1 MASGNTPTLA
11 LRSAKGVEVW
21 KPEQQKQQLTFL
33 PDARFTPDQSKSCRA
48 IVYSPDGRFLAWAN
62 GSTVQLCRV
71 VAGGWKTLASLPR
84 PKACYLRFSPL
95 SNYLMTWETYT
106 ENPAATDLPKERP
119 NLFIYRADTGEEVFS
134 IIQKRH
140 QDWQMHWSCDET
152 IAALLVGGEALFYE
166 HGPSGPGFKQVVK
179 RFGGLRNGG
188 ISVAPGPSPPHIGVY
203 MPGTKGAPSMC
214 RLFKYPNLELNQPVA
229 SKSFFQADKVD
240 MMWNR
245 KGTGLILMTSTDV
258 DTSGVS
264 YYGKQALHYM
274 TPKGDSCGIQLKAE
288 GPIHDVAW
296 SPKSTEFCV
305 VYGFMPARATLFN
318 LKCDIVYDFEP
329 GNRNS
334 IFYNDFGNLVLFG
347 GFGNLPGYIETWDLA
362 RRKKLASFKA
372 PDTTLLEWHPAGD
385 TFLTA
390 TTAPRLRMSNGFKV
404 WHYSG
409 ALLGE
414 YDWSGELLEVIWQ
427 KYPPGTYKVPAISDE
442 KIEGIVSA
450 TPVASK
456 QKYIPPGAR
465 GNVTVT
471 ASGETIDLRPPIPG
485 LPVGYRS
492 SVQIKTSR
500 KNKKAANKAAA
511 AAAAAAATAGGGAAA
526 AVPASEGETGGE
538 TATAPPPA
546 VPKKQAA
553 KKNANNAG
561 TGELANGNGAAT
573 TKPSGPSTNDVANGP
588 PKASPTGDPNKDKKI
603 KAIHKKL
610 KDIKLLKEKHERGE
624 TLVQTQIVKMNS
636 ESQLRK
642 ELEELKVA

>member
-21 KPEQQKQQLTFL
+21 KLEQNAQQLTFH

-48 IVYSPDGRFLAWAN
+48 VVYSPDGRFLAWAN

-71 VAGGWKTLASLPR
+71 LPGAMQSIASLPR
-84 PKACYLRFSPL
+84 PKACYLRFSPR
-95 SNYLMTWETYT
+95 STYLMTWEVYT
-106 ENPAATDLPKERP
+106 ENPQETPKEKP
-119 NLFIYRADTGEEVFS
+119 NLFIYRAETGEEEFS

-140 QDWQMHWSCDET
+140 QEWQMHWSCDET
-152 IAALLVGGEALFYE
+152 IAALLVGGEALFYD
-166 HGPSGPGFKQVVK
+166 HGPSGPGFKQVAK
-179 RFGGLRNGG
+179 RFGSLRNGG
-188 ISVAPGPSPPHIGVY
+188 LSVAPGPSPPHIGVY

-214 RLFKYPNLELNQPVA
+214 RLFKYPNLEMNQPVA

-245 KGTGLILMTSTDV
+245 KGTGLILLTSTEV
-258 DTSGVS
+258 DTSGES

-318 LKCDIVYDFEP
+318 LKCDVVYDFEP

-334 IFYNDFGNLVLFG
+334 IFYNNFGNLILFG
-347 GFGNLPGYIETWDLA
+347 GFGNLPGYIETWDLP

-372 PDTTLLEWHPAGD
+372 PDTTCLEWNPAGD

-390 TTAPRLRMSNGFKV
+390 TTAPRLRIANGFKV

-414 YDWSGELLEVIWQ
+414 YNWTGELLEIIWQ
-427 KYPPGTYKVPAISDE
+427 KYPPGTFKEVSISDE
-442 KIEGIVSA
+442 KIVGIVST

-465 GNVTVT
+465 NSVTVT
-471 ASGETIDLRPPIPG
+471 ASGQTIDVRPPIPG
-485 LPVGYRS
+485 LPPGYRS
-492 SVQIKTSR
+492 STQIKNSR
-500 KNKKAANKAAA
+500 KNKKAVNKAAA
-511 AAAAAAATAGGGAAA
+511 SAATAN
-526 AVPASEGETGGE
+526 EGETGGE
-538 TATAPPPA
+538 TTAAPA
-546 VPKKQAA
+546 PKKQPPR
-553 KKNANNAG
+553 KNAKNNADG
-561 TGELANGNGAAT
+561 DLANGNANT
-573 TKPSGPSTNDVANGP
+573 NTKSGGSSTNESNSV
-588 PKASPTGDPNKDKKI
+588 PKVSPTGDPNKDKKI

-610 KDIKLLKEKHERGE
+610 KDIKVLKEKHERGE
-624 TLVQTQIVKMNS
+624 PLVQTQIVKMNS
-636 ESQLRK
+636 EGQLMK
-642 ELEELKVA
+642 ELEALKVA

>member
-21 KPEQQKQQLTFL
+21 KTEQQKQQLTFL

-71 VAGGWKTLASLPR
+71 GPGGWKAHASLPR
-84 PKACYLRFSPL
+84 PKACHLLFTPL
-95 SNYLMTWETYT
+95 SNYLMTWEVYT
-106 ENPAATDLPKERP
+106 ENPTETPKEKP
-119 NLFIYRADTGEEVFS
+119 NLFIYRAETGEEVFS

-140 QDWQMHWSCDET
+140 QDWQMHWSCDES

-179 RFGGLRNGG
+179 RFGSLRNGG

-305 VYGFMPARATLFN
+305 VYGFMPAQATLFN
-318 LKCDIVYDFEP
+318 LKCDIVYEFEP

-347 GFGNLPGYIETWDLA
+347 GFGNLPGYIETWDLP

-427 KYPPGTYKVPAISDE
+427 KYPSGTYKEPAISDE
-442 KIEGIVSA
+442 KIVGIVSA

-465 GNVTVT
+465 GHVTVT

-492 SVQIKTSR
+492 SVQIKNSR
-500 KNKKAANKAAA
+500 KSKKAASKAAA
-511 AAAAAAATAGGGAAA
+511 AAAAAAT
-526 AVPASEGETGGE
+526 VPANEGETGGE
-538 TATAPPPA
+538 TTTTAAAPPA
-546 VPKKQAA
+546 ASKKQAA
-553 KKNANNAG
+553 KKNAKNNHAE
-561 TGELANGNGAAT
+561 TGDLANGNAT
-573 TKPSGPSTNDVANGP
+573 TNSTKPSGGSATNGGGNGP
-588 PKASPTGDPNKDKKI
+588 QKASLTGDPNKDKKI

-610 KDIKLLKEKHERGE
+610 KDIKVLKEKHERGE
-624 TLVQTQIVKMNS
+624 TLVPTQIAKMNS
-636 ESQLRK
+636 ESQLTK
-642 ELEELKVA
+642 ELEALKLA

>member
-1 MASGNTPTLA
+1 MASGNTPTVA

-21 KPEQQKQQLTFL
+21 KTEQQKQQLTFL
-33 PDARFTPDQSKSCRA
+33 PDPRFTPDQSKSCRT

-62 GSTVQLCRV
+62 GSTVQLCQV
-71 VAGGWKTLASLPR
+71 TAAGWKPIASLPR
-84 PKACYLRFSPL
+84 PKACHLRFSPL
-95 SNYLMTWETYT
+95 GSFLMTWEVYT
-106 ENPAATDLPKERP
+106 ENPHETPKEKP
-119 NLFIYRADTGEEVFS
+119 NLFIYRAATGEEVYS

-140 QDWQMHWSCDET
+140 QDWQMHWSCDES
-152 IAALLVGGEALFYE
+152 IAALLVGGEALFYD
-166 HGPSGPGFKQVVK
+166 HGPTGSGFGQVVK

-188 ISVAPGPSPPHIGVY
+188 LSVAPGPSPPHIGVY

-258 DTSGVS
+258 DTTGVS

-318 LKCDIVYDFEP
+318 LKCDAVYDFEP
-329 GNRNS
+329 DNRNS
-334 IFYNDFGNLVLFG
+334 VFFNDFGNLVVFG
-347 GFGNLPGYIETWDLA
+347 GFGNLPGYIETWDLV
-362 RRKKLASFKA
+362 RRKKLANFKA
-372 PDTTLLEWHPAGD
+372 PDTTLLEWNPAGD

-414 YDWSGELLEVIWQ
+414 YSWAGELLEVIWQ
-427 KYPPGTYKVPAISDE
+427 KYPAGTFKQPAISDE
-442 KIEGIVSA
+442 KVAGIVSA

-465 GNVTVT
+465 NSVTVS
-471 ASGETIDLRPPIPG
+471 ASGETVDLRPPIPG
-485 LPVGYRS
+485 LPPGYRS
-492 SVQIKTSR
+492 SSTS
-500 KNKKAANKAAA
+500 
-511 AAAAAAATAGGGAAA
+511 
-526 AVPASEGETGGE
+526 
-538 TATAPPPA
+538 PPE
-546 VPKKQAA
+546 PKKQPA
-553 KKNANNAG
+553 KKNAAKNLPTDNG
-561 TGELANGNGAAT
+561 DLANGNAT
-573 TKPSGPSTNDVANGP
+573 QAKQSDTTTTTTTITSSNSSLQKV
-588 PKASPTGDPNKDKKI
+588 SPTGDPAKDKKI
-603 KAIHKKL
+603 KTIQKKL
-610 KDIKLLKEKHERGE
+610 KDIKVLKEKHERGE
-624 TLVQTQIVKMNS
+624 TLVQTQIIKMNS
-636 ESQLRK
+636 EAELIK
-642 ELEELKVA
+642 ELEALKVA

>member
-1 MASGNTPTLA
+1 MASGNTPTVA

-21 KPEQQKQQLTFL
+21 KTEQQKQQLTFL
-33 PDARFTPDQSKSCRA
+33 PDPRFTPDQSKSCRA

-62 GSTVQLCRV
+62 GSTVQLCQV
-71 VAGGWKTLASLPR
+71 TAAGWKPIASLPR
-84 PKACYLRFSPL
+84 PKACHLRFSPL
-95 SNYLMTWETYT
+95 GSFLMTWEVYT
-106 ENPAATDLPKERP
+106 ENPHETPKEKP
-119 NLFIYRADTGEEVFS
+119 NLFIYRAATGEEVYS

-140 QDWQMHWSCDET
+140 QDWQMHWSCDES
-152 IAALLVGGEALFYE
+152 IAALLVGGEALFYD
-166 HGPSGPGFKQVVK
+166 HGPTGSGFGQVVK

-188 ISVAPGPSPPHIGVY
+188 LSVAPGPSPPHIGVY

-258 DTSGVS
+258 DTTGVS

-318 LKCDIVYDFEP
+318 LKCDAVYDFEP
-329 GNRNS
+329 DNRNS
-334 IFYNDFGNLVLFG
+334 VFFNDFGNLVVFG
-347 GFGNLPGYIETWDLA
+347 GFGNLPGYIETWDLV
-362 RRKKLASFKA
+362 RRKKLANFKA
-372 PDTTLLEWHPAGD
+372 PDTTLLEWNPAGD

-414 YDWSGELLEVIWQ
+414 YSWAGELLEVIWQ
-427 KYPPGTYKVPAISDE
+427 KYPAGTFKQPAISDE
-442 KIEGIVSA
+442 KVAGIVSA

-465 GNVTVT
+465 NSVTVS
-471 ASGETIDLRPPIPG
+471 ASGETVDLRPPIPG
-485 LPVGYRS
+485 LPPGYRS
-492 SVQIKTSR
+492 SVQIKNS
-500 KNKKAANKAAA
+500 KKSKKAAA
-511 AAAAAAATAGGGAAA
+511 AAAKASTATPAAGGE
-526 AVPASEGETGGE
+526 STS
-538 TATAPPPA
+538 PPE
-546 VPKKQAA
+546 PKKQPA
-553 KKNANNAG
+553 KKNAAKNLPTDNG
-561 TGELANGNGAAT
+561 DLANGNAT
-573 TKPSGPSTNDVANGP
+573 QAKQSDTTTTTTSSNSNSNSSSLQKV
-588 PKASPTGDPNKDKKI
+588 SPTGDPAKDKKI
-603 KAIHKKL
+603 KTIQKKL
-610 KDIKLLKEKHERGE
+610 KDIKVLKEKHERGE
-624 TLVQTQIVKMNS
+624 TLVQTQIIKMNS
-636 ESQLRK
+636 EAELIK
-642 ELEELKVA
+642 ELEALKVA

>member
-21 KPEQQKQQLTFL
+21 KLEQQKQQLTFL
-33 PDARFTPDQSKSCRA
+33 PDTRFTPDQSKSCRA

-62 GSTVQLCRV
+62 GSTVQLVR
-71 VAGGWKTLASLPR
+71 VAGDWKPIASLPR
-84 PKACYLRFSPL
+84 PKACHLRFSPL
-95 SNYLMTWETYT
+95 SNYLMTWEPYT
-106 ENPAATDLPKERP
+106 ENPHETPKEKP
-119 NLFIYRADTGEEVFS
+119 NLFIYRADTGVEAFS

-140 QDWQMHWSCDET
+140 QDWQMHWSCDES
-152 IAALLVGGEALFYE
+152 IAALLVGGEALFYD
-166 HGPSGPGFKQVVK
+166 HGPAGPGFQQVVK
-179 RFGGLRNGG
+179 RFGSLRNGG

-203 MPGTKGAPSMC
+203 MAGTKGAPSMC

-245 KGTGLILMTSTDV
+245 KGSGLILMTSTDV
-258 DTSGVS
+258 DTTGVS

-305 VYGFMPARATLFN
+305 VYGFMPARATLYN

-334 IFYNDFGNLVLFG
+334 IYYNDFGNLVLFG
-347 GFGNLPGYIETWDLA
+347 GFGNLPGYIETWDLT

-372 PDTTLLEWHPAGD
+372 PDTTLLEWNPAGD

-409 ALLGE
+409 ALFGE
-414 YDWSGELLEVIWQ
+414 YDWAGELLEVVWQ
-427 KYPPGTYKVPAISDE
+427 KYPKGTFKEVSITDE
-442 KIEGIVSA
+442 KIVGIVST

-465 GNVTVT
+465 NSIGVS

-485 LPVGYRS
+485 LPPGYRS
-492 SVQIKTSR
+492 STQIKNSK
-500 KNKKAANKAAA
+500 KNKKTNKAAA
-511 AAAAAAATAGGGAAA
+511 AA
-526 AVPASEGETGGE
+526 
-538 TATAPPPA
+538 TATATAAGTDAASDGTTGGAEKTDAAPE
-546 VPKKQAA
+546 PKKQAA
-553 KKNANNAG
+553 KKNAKNNSNNNHNADG
-561 TGELANGNGAAT
+561 DLANGNANTNAKT
-573 TKPSGPSTNDVANGP
+573 SGPAGAGNNM
-588 PKASPTGDPNKDKKI
+588 PKLTPTGDPTKDKKI
-603 KAIHKKL
+603 KVIHKKL
-610 KDIKLLKEKHERGE
+610 KDIKVLKEKHERGE

-636 ESQLRK
+636 ENALMK
-642 ELEELKVA
+642 ELEALKVA

>member
-21 KPEQQKQQLTFL
+21 KPEQQKQQLTFV

-71 VAGGWKTLASLPR
+71 LADAIVAVASLPR

-95 SNYLMTWETYT
+95 SSYLMTWEVYT
-106 ENPAATDLPKERP
+106 ENPQETPKEKP
-119 NLFIYRADTGEEVFS
+119 NLFIYRAETGEEVFS

-140 QDWQMHWSCDET
+140 QEWQMHWSCDET

-179 RFGGLRNGG
+179 RFGSLRNGG
-188 ISVAPGPSPPHIGVY
+188 LSVAPGPSPPHIGVY

-214 RLFKYPNLELNQPVA
+214 RLFKYPNLEINQPVA

-245 KGTGLILMTSTDV
+245 KGSGLILMTSTDV
-258 DTSGVS
+258 DTTGVS

-318 LKCDIVYDFEP
+318 LKCDVVYDFEP

-334 IFYNDFGNLVLFG
+334 IFYNDFGNLILFG
-347 GFGNLPGYIETWDLA
+347 GFGNLPGYIETWDLP

-372 PDTTLLEWHPAGD
+372 PDTTSLEWNPAGD
-385 TFLTA
+385 TFLTS
-390 TTAPRLRMSNGFKV
+390 TTAPRLRMANGFKV

-414 YDWSGELLEVIWQ
+414 YDWTGELLEVIWQ
-427 KYPPGTYKVPAISDE
+427 KYPPGTFKEVPISDE
-442 KIEGIVSA
+442 KIVGIVSA
-450 TPVASK
+450 TPVASN

-465 GNVTVT
+465 NSVTVT
-471 ASGETIDLRPPIPG
+471 SSGQIIDMRPPIPG
-485 LPVGYRS
+485 LPPGYRS
-492 SVQIKTSR
+492 SVQIKNSK
-500 KNKKAANKAAA
+500 KNKKAASKAAA
-511 AAAAAAATAGGGAAA
+511 PAPAGTAKDAGEAGVGETTAPAAA
-526 AVPASEGETGGE
+526 PA
-538 TATAPPPA
+538 
-546 VPKKQAA
+546 PKKQATR
-553 KKNANNAG
+553 KNAKNAADG
-561 TGELANGNGAAT
+561 DLANGNAN
-573 TKPSGPSTNDVANGP
+573 TKPKSGGSSTNESNNGVQ
-588 PKASPTGDPNKDKKI
+588 KVSPTGDPNKDKKI
-603 KAIHKKL
+603 KAIQKKL
-610 KDIKLLKEKHERGE
+610 KDIKVLKEKHERGE

-636 ESQLRK
+636 ESQLIK
-642 ELEELKVA
+642 ELEALKVA

>member
-21 KPEQQKQQLTFL
+21 KSEQQKQQLTFL
-33 PDARFTPDQSKSCRA
+33 PDARFTADQSKSCRA

-71 VAGGWKTLASLPR
+71 TAADFKPIASLPR
-84 PKACYLRFSPL
+84 PKACHLRFSPL
-95 SNYLMTWETYT
+95 SNYLMTWEVYT
-106 ENPAATDLPKERP
+106 ENPHETPKEKP
-119 NLFIYRADTGEEVFS
+119 NLFIYRAETGEEVYS

-140 QDWQMHWSCDET
+140 QDWQMHWSCDES
-152 IAALLVGGEALFYE
+152 IAALLVGGEALFYD
-166 HGPSGPGFKQVVK
+166 HGPAGTGFSQVAK
-179 RFGGLRNGG
+179 RFGSLRNGG
-188 ISVAPGPSPPHIGVY
+188 LSVAPGPSPPHIGVY

-214 RLFKYPNLELNQPVA
+214 RLFKYPNLEINQPVA
-229 SKSFFQADKVD
+229 SKSFFQADRVD

-245 KGTGLILMTSTDV
+245 KGSGLILMTSTDV
-258 DTSGVS
+258 DTTGVS

-318 LKCDIVYDFEP
+318 LKCDAVYDFEP
-329 GNRNS
+329 DNRNS
-334 IFYNDFGNLVLFG
+334 VFFNDFGNLVVFG
-347 GFGNLPGYIETWDLA
+347 GFGNLPGYIETWDLT

-372 PDTTLLEWHPAGD
+372 PDTTLLEWNPAGD

-414 YDWSGELLEVIWQ
+414 YSWSGELLEIIWQ
-427 KYPPGTYKVPAISDE
+427 KYPPGTFKEPPISDE
-442 KIEGIVSA
+442 KIVGIVSA

-465 GNVTVT
+465 NSVTVT

-485 LPVGYRS
+485 LPPGYRS
-492 SVQIKTSR
+492 SVQIKIS
-500 KNKKAANKAAA
+500 KKSKKAANKAAA
-511 AAAAAAATAGGGAAA
+511 SAA
-526 AVPASEGETGGE
+526 PADGESTSPSE
-538 TATAPPPA
+538 
-546 VPKKQAA
+546 PKKQAA
-553 KKNANNAG
+553 KKNAKNKTDSG
-561 TGELANGNGAAT
+561 DLANGNAT
-573 TKPSGPSTNDVANGP
+573 QSKSSGGSSTNDTTTISSGNLK
-588 PKASPTGDPNKDKKI
+588 KASPTGDPNKDKKI
-603 KAIHKKL
+603 KAIQKKL
-610 KDIKLLKEKHERGE
+610 KDIKVLKEKHERGE
-624 TLVQTQIVKMNS
+624 ALVQTQIVKMNS
-636 ESQLRK
+636 EAQLIK
-642 ELEELKVA
+642 ELEALKVA

>member
-11 LRSAKGVEVW
+11 LRSARGVEVW

-71 VAGGWKTLASLPR
+71 SAAAIATIASLPR

-95 SNYLMTWETYT
+95 SNYLMTWEVYT
-106 ENPAATDLPKERP
+106 ENPQETPKEKP

-140 QDWQMHWSCDET
+140 QEWQMHWSCDET

-166 HGPSGPGFKQVVK
+166 HGPSGPGFKQVAR
-179 RFGGLRNGG
+179 RFGSLRNGG
-188 ISVAPGPSPPHIGVY
+188 LSVAPGPSPPHIGVY

-214 RLFKYPNLELNQPVA
+214 RLFKYPNLEINQPVA

-258 DTSGVS
+258 DTTGVS

-274 TPKGDSCGIQLKAE
+274 SPKGDSCGIQLKAE

-296 SPKSTEFCV
+296 SPKSAEFCV

-318 LKCDIVYDFEP
+318 LKCDVVYDFEP

-334 IFYNDFGNLVLFG
+334 IFYNDFGNLILFG
-347 GFGNLPGYIETWDLA
+347 GFGNLPGYIETWDLPK
-362 RRKKLASFKA
+362 RKKLASFKA
-372 PDTTLLEWHPAGD
+372 PDTTSLEWNPAGD

-390 TTAPRLRMSNGFKV
+390 TTAPRLRMANGFKV
-404 WHYSG
+404 WHYTG

-414 YDWSGELLEVIWQ
+414 YDWTGELLEVIWQ
-427 KYPPGTYKVPAISDE
+427 KYPPGTFKEVSISEE
-442 KIEGIVSA
+442 KIVGIVSA
-450 TPVASK
+450 TPVASSK
-456 QKYIPPGAR
+456 KYIPPGAR
-465 GNVTVT
+465 NSVTVT
-471 ASGETIDLRPPIPG
+471 SSGQTIDMRPPIPG
-485 LPVGYRS
+485 LPPGYRS
-492 SVQIKTSR
+492 SVQM
-500 KNKKAANKAAA
+500 KNSKKSKKAASKAAA
-511 AAAAAAATAGGGAAA
+511 A
-526 AVPASEGETGGE
+526 
-538 TATAPPPA
+538 
-546 VPKKQAA
+546 
-553 KKNANNAG
+553 NAG
-561 TGELANGNGAAT
+561 TGETGGDTTAAPSPPASKKQTAKKNAKNNADGDLANGNSNTKSTGSAT
-573 TKPSGPSTNDVANGP
+573 NESSNNSV
-588 PKASPTGDPNKDKKI
+588 PKVSPTGDPNKDKKI
-603 KAIHKKL
+603 KAIQKKL
-610 KDIKLLKEKHERGE
+610 KDIKVLKEKHDRGE

-636 ESQLRK
+636 ESQLIK
-642 ELEELKVA
+642 ELEALKVA